1 MDYSGNKLTP
11 AILSRFQQL
20 KNLQPMQLEL
30 LAGSLRIRSV
40 AQGTML
46 LARGDS
52 DAYGLYLL
60 KGKLRLTSLDGR
72 VTDIG
77 DDSPQALSPI
87 AHLLPRQYDVSAL
100 TRVEYLTID
109 NQLLQGILS
118 DQGDAFTA
126 TEIIAE
132 EDTRGNIST
141 EDQLTQTLLDDLEHD
156 RLVLPSLPDIAI
168 RVGREMNEENTNAH
182 KLAHIIQTDPVI
194 TTKLIRAANS
204 PLYAGVSPVDS
215 CSTAVIRLG
224 ANTTHNLVLTFALRE
239 LFVTRS
245 PTLKTHMKQLWEHSV
260 KVSAICYVLAK
271 VVGGFN
277 PEHALLAGLL
287 HDIGVVA
294 ILNYTKRYPDVL
306 KDETILN
313 QVISDLRGVIGGRIL
328 RTWSFLEDLATAAE
342 AAEDWQREHD
352 GPVDYADLVLIAQL
366 HSFIGTPKMRDYPT
380 LDSLPALHKLDIGE
394 LTPKLSLKILDKA
407 VEKIHRA
414 EALLKS

>member
-1 MDYSGNKLTP
+1 MDYPGNKLNP
-11 AILSRFQQL
+11 KILSRFQQL

-30 LAGSLRIRSV
+30 LASSLRIHSV
-40 AQGTML
+40 PQGTRL
-46 LARGDS
+46 LAHGDT

-60 KGKLRLTSLDGR
+60 KGKLRLTSVDGR
-72 VTDIG
+72 TTFIS

-87 AHLLPRQYDVSAL
+87 AHLLPRRYDVTAL
-100 TRVEYLTID
+100 SPVEYLTID
-109 NQLLQGILS
+109 TQLLQGILS

-126 TEIIAE
+126 TEIMTDE
-132 EDTRGNIST
+132 TDPGEIST
-141 EDQLTQTLLDDLEHD
+141 EDQLTQTLQDDLEHD

-182 KLAHIIQTDPVI
+182 KLARIIQTDPVI
-194 TTKLIRAANS
+194 TAKLIRAANS
-204 PLYAGVSPVDS
+204 PLYTGVSPVDS
-215 CSTAVIRLG
+215 CSAAIIRLG

-245 PTLKTHMKQLWEHSV
+245 PILKTQMQQLWEHSV

-271 VVGGFN
+271 VIGGFN

-294 ILNYTKRYPDVL
+294 ILNYTKRFPDVL
-306 KDETILN
+306 KDETTLN
-313 QVISDLRGVIGGRIL
+313 QVIQDLRGTVGGRIL

-342 AAEDWQREHD
+342 AAEDWQRQHE
-352 GPVDYADLVLIAQL
+352 GPADYADLVIIAQL
-366 HSFIGTPKMRDYPT
+366 HSFIGTAKLGDYPP
-380 LDSLPALHKLDIGE
+380 LDSLPAFNKLQIGE
-394 LTPKLSLKILDKA
+394 LTPKMSLKILDKA
-407 VEKIHRA
+407 VDKIHRA

>member
-1 MDYSGNKLTP
+1 
-11 AILSRFQQL
+11 
-20 KNLQPMQLEL
+20 MQLEL

-40 AQGTML
+40 APGTKL
-46 LARGDS
+46 LAHGDT

-60 KGKLRLTSLDGR
+60 KGKLRLTSIDGR
-72 VTDIG
+72 VTVIS
-77 DDSPQALSPI
+77 DDSPQAFSPI
-87 AHLLPRQYDVSAL
+87 AHLLPRQYDVTSM
-100 TRVEYLTID
+100 TPVEYMTID

-132 EDTRGNIST
+132 DEAQANIST

-194 TTKLIRAANS
+194 TAKLIRAANS

-215 CSTAVIRLG
+215 CSAAVIRLG

-245 PTLKTHMKQLWEHSV
+245 PILKIHMQQLWEHSV

-328 RTWSFLEDLATAAE
+328 RTWSFVDDLATAAE
-342 AAEDWQREHD
+342 AAEDWQREHE
-352 GPVDYADLVLIAQL
+352 GPADYADLVVIAQL
-366 HSFIGTPKMRDYPT
+366 HSFIGTPKMHQYPT
-380 LDSLPALHKLDIGE
+380 LDSLPALRKLAIDE
-394 LTPKLSLKILDKA
+394 LTPKMSLKILDRA
-407 VEKIHRA
+407 SEKIHRA